1 MHENMNILLVEDNP
15 GDADLIRII
24 LEGIDEPRYTVSN
37 VQRLSEAIQ
46 AVQRDSFD
54 LIVLDLGLPDSSGI
68 DTLRSLIDAA
78 PFLPIVVMTGNL
90 DERIGL
96 LAVKAG
102 AQDFLNKG
110 QISSQLMLRVL
121 RYAFERKQAEISLRN
136 AERQVR
142 TILDALDTQ
151 VLLMGTDHR
160 IKWPNRNVCEAF
172 GLTREEIIGK
182 FCFELWPE
190 QENLCQGCPV
200 EQAIAT
206 GKYQVEYRRQKIG
219 KTWDIKAFP
228 IFDDQKEITSIV
240 ELRTDISEKVQLEE
254 QFFQAQKMEAIGRL
268 AGGVAH
274 DFNNMLS
281 VILGFTEMAKAKAP
295 VGGEFAD
302 YLEEILQAGV
312 KSTDLVRQLLAF
324 SRKQAVVPRIID
336 CNVLMENSRKM
347 LNRLAGEDIELRFKP
362 APNLWKVRL
371 DPTQLDQV
379 VVNLMVNARDAI
391 RGVGIVSVET
401 ANVILDEDYCRSH
414 VYVNK
419 GEYVMLVV
427 SDSGCGMTKEILA
440 QIFEPFFT
448 TKKRGQGTGLGMSTI
463 FGIVKQNDGIINV
476 YSEVDLGTTVKIYFP
491 RFTGDEDDH
500 REKKHLSSINGHET
514 ILVVEDDEAILRI
527 CRIILAGLGYTVL
540 TETDPLKALKLAAQL
555 SPAIDL
561 LLTDTIMP
569 HMNGKELQQAITKLH
584 PAVKTLFM
592 SGYTSDIIAHQGV
605 LAEGVNFLQKPF
617 TKDQL
622 AHKVRE
628 VFDL

>member
-1 MHENMNILLVEDNP
+1 MHENIKILLVEDNP

-24 LEGIDEPRYTVSN
+24 LEGIEEPRYAIDN
-37 VQRLSEAIQ
+37 VQRLAEAVQ
-46 AVQRDSFD
+46 AVERDSYD
-54 LIVLDLGLPDSSGI
+54 LVVLDLGLPDSSGI
-68 DTLRSLIDAA
+68 ETLRVLINAA
-78 PFLPIVVMTGNL
+78 PFLPIVVLTGNL
-90 DERIGL
+90 DEQIGL
-96 LAVKAG
+96 LAVKTG

-110 QISSQLMLRVL
+110 QISSQLLQRVL
-121 RYAFERKQAEISLRN
+121 RYAFERKQGEIKLRN
-136 AERQVR
+136 AEQQVR
-142 TILDALDTQ
+142 TILDALDIQ

-160 IKWPNRNVCEAF
+160 IRWPNRKVCEAF
-172 GLTREEIIGK
+172 ALRRDEIIGK

-200 EQAIAT
+200 EKAIAT

-219 KTWDIKAFP
+219 KTWDIKACP
-228 IFDDQKEITSIV
+228 VFDSQGEITSVV

-281 VILGFTEMAKAKAP
+281 VILGFTEMAKTKAP
-295 VGGEFAD
+295 EDGEFAG

-312 KSTDLVRQLLAF
+312 KSADLVRQLLAF
-324 SRKQAVVPRIID
+324 SRKQAVVPQIVD
-336 CNVLMENSRKM
+336 CNVLLENSRKM
-347 LNRLAGEDIELRFKP
+347 INRLVGEDIELRFKP
-362 APNLWKVRL
+362 ARGLWKVKL

-379 VVNLMVNARDAI
+379 IVNLTVNARDAI
-391 RGVGIVSVET
+391 LGIGAISIET
-401 ANVILDEDYCRSH
+401 ANVILDEEYCKTH
-414 VYVNK
+414 VYVNP
-419 GEYVMLVV
+419 GQYVLLVV
-427 SDSGCGMTKEILA
+427 SDSGCGMSKEVLA

-448 TKKRGQGTGLGMSTI
+448 TKKQGQGTGLGMSTI

-476 YSEVDLGTTVKIYFP
+476 YSEVDHGTTVKIYFP
-491 RFTGDEDDH
+491 RFIGDES
-500 REKKHLSSINGHET
+500 EYTKKAQLSAMSGHET

-527 CRIILAGLGYTVL
+527 CRTILAGLGYTVL
-540 TETDPLKALKLAAQL
+540 TETDPLRALKLAAQL

-569 HMNGKELQQAITKLH
+569 HMNGKELQQAIIKLH
-584 PAVKTLFM
+584 PDVKTLFM

-617 TKDQL
+617 AKEQL

-628 VFDL
+628 VLDQ